1 MFRNMR
7 ISLKLSLG
15 FGLVLLV
22 FVIAVVFSRAKIAGV
37 QEDNRFMAK
46 ISEVLAL
53 ITDLNDG
60 INGLRFSARGYLYA
74 EDAEDLKTGRES
86 FKALE
91 AGIALGEKMYREDP
105 RLVGLSRISDLKGP
119 LEAYAKNMEEVVS
132 LAEAKRNTVQGLARD
147 SQEFLD
153 KLEEALVPSTGSAR
167 ARC

>member
-22 FVIAVVFSRAKIAGV
+22 FVAAVAFSWAKISGV

-60 INGLRFSARGYLYA
+60 ISGLRFSARGYLYA
-74 EDAEDLKTGRES
+74 EDADDMKVGRDS
-86 FKALE
+86 LKALE
-91 AGIALGEKMYREDP
+91 EGIARGETMYREDP
-105 RLVGLSRISDLKGP
+105 RLVGLRRISDLKGP
-119 LEAYAKNMEEVVS
+119 LEAYYESMEEVVT
-132 LAEAKRNTVQGLARD
+132 LVETRRNTVQ
-147 SQEFLD
+147 SQHRLQSS
-153 KLEEALVPSTGSAR
+153 VPYPWLF
-167 ARC
+167 